1 MTVARS
7 KMLGASVVLYND
19 TADFVG
25 AGGDV
30 SGWRNPRDG
39 TGPRDGVITFANVGL
54 QSVSLA
60 NPRLVVN
67 NGVADIDM
75 GALFPGVN
83 PVVIAAGA
91 KKGCLVP
98 QHALAA
104 GGTWKVTGTPTSGGT
119 VVLDVT
125 ADALLV
131 DE

>member
-7 KMLGASVVLYND
+7 KMLGSAVVLYSD
-19 TADFVG
+19 AATFVG
-25 AGGDV
+25 VGGDV
-30 SGWRNPRDG
+30 SGWRRAIDG
-39 TGPRDGVITFANVGL
+39 MGPRDAVITIKNDGL
-54 QSVSLA
+54 QSVSIA
-60 NPRLVVN
+60 DPRMVAN
-67 NGVADIDM
+67 NGTADVDM

-91 KKGCLVP
+91 SKACLVP
-98 QHALAA
+98 QNSLAA

-119 VVLDVT
+119 VKLDVS